1 MWVSQILTAKF
12 SSKMQLSRKTA
23 NRKITRRVR
32 VVIIVVRLSGRTFC
46 APGKDNTMENEDRV
60 AIVSMIIENDEAVP
74 EVNRLLHEYSEFVLC
89 RMGLPYRKRGV
100 NIISVAVDAPED
112 KISALSGRL
121 GRLSGVTSKAVYSKK
136 KGQQL

>member
-1 MWVSQILTAKF
+1 MWVSQNLTAKF

-23 NRKITRRVR
+23 DKNITRCVR
-32 VVIIVVRLSGRTFC
+32 VAIIVVRLSGRTFC
-46 APGKDNTMENEDRV
+46 VPGRDNAMENESRV
-60 AIVSMIIENDEAVP
+60 AIVSVIIENDEVVP
-74 EVNRLLHEYSEFVLC
+74 EVNRLLHEYSEFILS

-112 KISALSGRL
+112 SISALSGRL
-121 GRLSGVTSKAVYSKK
+121 GRLPGVTSKAVYSKK